1 MHDAI
6 VSIMHKVNHFYIDK
20 DYKVMVTLAGT
31 FEQLGYGY
39 AAIKASKGCN
49 KSILMTVDP
58 T

>member
-1 MHDAI
+1 
-6 VSIMHKVNHFYIDK
+6 MHKGDHFYIDK
-20 DYKVMVTLAGT
+20 DHKTEMVTLART

-58 T
+58 K